1 MGQPPGQVHES
12 WFQGLALIPAGSG
25 PKTLEV
31 DSCLLDSEKNITTEF
46 RYPSSLLFSFVN
58 CRADLAI

>member
-12 WFQGLALIPAGSG
+12 WFQGLALIPAVSA

-31 DSCLLDSEKNITTEF
+31 DSCILVSEKNITTKF
-46 RYPSSLLFSFVN
+46 WNPSYFLTFLLH
-58 CRADLAI
+58 